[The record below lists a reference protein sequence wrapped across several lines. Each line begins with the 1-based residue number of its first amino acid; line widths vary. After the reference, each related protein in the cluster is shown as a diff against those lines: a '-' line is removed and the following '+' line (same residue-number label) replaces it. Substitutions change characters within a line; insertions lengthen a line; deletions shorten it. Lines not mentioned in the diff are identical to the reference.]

1 MGYSSS
7 VYKNATDKL
16 AEKRLAAQKQA
27 DARREEIYE
36 KYPRARELERE
47 IASCGAEAAKTVL
60 RGGDVV
66 AAMTRLKEKN
76 LALQGELRDLLVQN
90 GYGAD
95 ALEPRYSC
103 AQCGDTGYYEYHGRT
118 VMCACMKRQLV
129 ACACEEL
136 NRTAPLELSTFETFS
151 AEKYSREKDFST
163 GIVPYAHMEKILKYC
178 RGYARNFTP
187 QSESILMK
195 GATGLGKTHLS
206 LAIANE
212 VIRRGYGVIYVS
224 APALLSKLEQE
235 YFSREPD
242 SGTAAMLSD
251 CDLLII
257 DDLGTEFRT
266 QFSVSQIYNIFNA
279 RVLRHKPVII
289 NTNLTMAELEKT
301 YSQRFVSRI
310 NGAAQKLD
318 FLGEDVRVRRN
329 PH

>member
-7 VYKNATDKL
+7 VYKNAADKM
-16 AEKRLAAQKQA
+16 AAKRLAAQKQA
-27 DARREEIYE
+27 DARRAEIYE
-36 KYPRARELERE
+36 KYPRVRELEQQ
-47 IASCGAEAAKTVL
+47 IALCGTEAARTVL

-66 AAMTRLKEKN
+66 AEMTKLKDKN
-76 LALQGELRDLLVQN
+76 LKLQEELRRLLISS
-90 GYGAD
+90 GYGED

-118 VMCACMKRQLV
+118 VMCPCMKREL
-129 ACACEEL
+129 ADCACEEL
-136 NRTAPLELSTFETFS
+136 NRTAPLTLCTFDSFDI
-151 AEKYSREKDFST
+151 EKYSKTKDFAS
-163 GIVPYAHMEKILKYC
+163 GVVPYAQMERIYKYC
-178 RGYARNFTP
+178 RSYAMNFTP

-224 APALLSKLEQE
+224 APALLSQLEKE
-235 YFSREPD
+235 YFSRSQVN
-242 SGTAAMLSD
+242 SGTAEMLSD

-266 QFSVSQIYNIFNA
+266 QFSAAQIYNIFNS
-279 RVLRHKPVII
+279 RILCHKPVII
-289 NTNLTMAELEKT
+289 NTNLTMAELEKA
-301 YSQRFVSRI
+301 YSERFVSRI

-318 FLGEDVRVRRN
+318 FLGEDVRIRKK
-329 PH
+329 